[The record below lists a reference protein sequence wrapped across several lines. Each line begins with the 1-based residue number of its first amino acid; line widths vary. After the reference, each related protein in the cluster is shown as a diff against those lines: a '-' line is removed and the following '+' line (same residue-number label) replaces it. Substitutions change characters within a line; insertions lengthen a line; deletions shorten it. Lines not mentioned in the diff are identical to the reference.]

1 MYKNTKWKN
10 SKNENKRIKEIEEY
24 QKISG
29 PSCAQVTFQLIHGRQ
44 FSSLSRHCW
53 KPHSNKTEILSSLQQ
68 QSNWIMKE
76 IKKKRTDD
84 IQLPTTISRWSSFS
98 SSTTAI
104 TEIRLNKTNKCRW
117 TKRYLSK
124 ILQIYSFLNPSNF
137 HKFYSHNIIDMMYR
151 ISYWYKRIYVFVI

>member
-1 MYKNTKWKN
+1 MYENTKWKN

-76 IKKKRTDD
+76 IKKRRNDD
-84 IQLPTTISRWSSFS
+84 IQLPTIISRWSSFS

-104 TEIRLNKTNKCRW
+104 TKIRLIKMNKCGW
-117 TKRYLSK
+117 TKRYLWK
-124 ILQIYSFLNPSNF
+124 IMQIDSFLISANF
-137 HKFYSHNIIDMMYR
+137 NHFI
-151 ISYWYKRIYVFVI
+151 